1 MKNLL
6 LTTALFFCFL
16 IVGNSQVNF
25 GVGASYW
32 GDFGVQA
39 RADIALESFD
49 IIPKFTYYF
58 ADGGTV
64 MTFDADAAF
73 NVATIGDDSP
83 IYAFAGPSLYR
94 VSVDLGPFG
103 SASSTELGLNAG
115 VGARFS
121 NIYVEAKYGFVL
133 CDGCESELGFAA
145 GYMF

>member
-16 IVGNSQVNF
+16 IVGNTQVSF

-39 RADIALESFD
+39 RANIDMEKFD

-58 ADGGTV
+58 ADGLTV
-64 MTFDADAAF
+64 IAFDADVAF
-73 NVATIGDDSP
+73 DVANIGDDTP
-83 IYAFAGPSLYR
+83 IYVFGGPSLYR
-94 VSVDLGPFG
+94 A
-103 SASSTELGLNAG
+103 SASGFSNSELGINAG
-115 VGARFS
+115 AGARFS
-121 NIYVEAKYGFVL
+121 NIYVEAKYGFLL
-133 CDGCESELGFAA
+133 CDGCSGDIGFAA